1 MEASYGEAG
10 KGFTLV
16 DKKHQASAT
25 FTREQLYRKLRDIKD
40 KPTEKYPEPQR
51 RWSYF
56 DEILE
61 VFYRPD
67 EVWVSNQGSGTRINN
82 QVDAKVH
89 LRYYEDGPVIMF
101 LDSKNKVLS
110 FYKELVSRNAER
122 FRIGL
127 LLQKKKR

>member
-16 DKKHQASAT
+16 DAKHQASAT

-56 DEILE
+56 DEILD
-61 VFYRPD
+61 VFYKPD
-67 EVWVSNQGSGTRINN
+67 EVWVSNQESRQYKEATAKIYLKYYKDTPIVLFVNKYNN
-82 QVDAKVH
+82 VQ
-89 LRYYEDGPVIMF
+89 
-101 LDSKNKVLS
+101 S
-110 FYKELVSRNAER
+110 FYRLKDKNMAQQ
-122 FRIGL
+122 FRLGIL
-127 LLQKKKR
+127 IQRKKR